1 MVGAYVQGYGII
13 KTLHIEL
20 GECGG
25 RESLFFLRVMNW
37 GQMGVM
43 WKIIKGPGPQYYNK
57 NLKKKHDVRR
67 HKQRK

>member
-1 MVGAYVQGYGII
+1 MVGVYVQGYGII

-20 GECGG
+20 GVGVW
-25 RESLFFLRVMNW
+25 RQTVVIFLRVMNW

-57 NLKKKHDVRR
+57 KNEARIY
-67 HKQRK
+67 KQRK